1 MQELHTSV
9 RNLVEFI
16 LRGGDIDNRSG
27 RMITDAMMEGSKI
40 HRKIQRSMGE
50 DYQAEVPLA
59 LTIEAEEYML
69 VIEGRADGIAYGEF
83 PNQNSE
89 KEAYTQDTFLDRT
102 GKSEEMVYIDE
113 IKGVYRNV
121 ATMEAPVYVHKAQA
135 MCYAYIYA
143 LQNHLD
149 QIGVQMTYCNLD
161 TEDVKLFQEVFAWD
175 ALADWFGN
183 LIAEYR
189 KWADWQIMWR
199 RKRQESIQNLE
210 FPYPYREGQRKLV
223 GDVYRTIH
231 RGKNLFLQAPT
242 GVGKT
247 ISTIFPAV
255 KAVGEE
261 LADRIFYLTA
271 KTITATVAKETF
283 GLLREQGYQAKII
296 QLTAKEKLCLCGNT
310 AIEQEAADQDNPYPD
325 FPQIKLECN
334 PQNCPYAKGHFDRV
348 NDAVFE
354 LLQASD
360 LFTREE
366 ILAQARKH
374 RVCPF
379 ELSLDVATWCD
390 NILCD
395 YNYVFDPNVYLKRFF
410 QDSSKEKY
418 LFLVDEAHNL
428 VDRSR
433 EMYSATLYKED
444 ILAVKK
450 IMKPHN
456 QAIARTLDKCN
467 KAMLDFKRECE
478 NYSVCESVG
487 VLTFYLMRL
496 VSQMEEFFEKPRE
509 FPDKKTVLDFYFEL
523 RNFVNIYD
531 LVDENYVIYDEMQED
546 GRFMIKLFCVDPS
559 KNLQKCID
567 KSVSTIFFSAT
578 LLPINYY
585 KRLLSTKEDNYAI
598 YAQSTFDET
607 QRLLAF
613 GRDVSTKYT
622 RRGPAEYEKIARYI
636 RAAIRSKKG
645 NYMVFFPSYKMM
657 QDVYDVFVRVER
669 ESDTRNGVA
678 VSDEQ
683 NIAEESLEESL
694 TIIMQHSNM
703 NEAEREEFL
712 QAFEQED
719 GGTLVAFCV
728 MGGIFGEGIDLKN
741 DRLIGAVIVG
751 TGLPQI
757 SNEREILKQYYDKQG
772 LSGFDYAFRYPGI
785 NKVLQAAGRVIRTQ
799 EDRGII
805 VLLDERFL
813 QSDYNALYPR
823 EWKNRIVGN
832 VETVDAEICKFW
844 ENTKD
849 VLEIKKN
856 PSG

>member
-50 DYQAEVPLA
+50 NYQAEVPLA

-89 KEAYTQDTFLDRT
+89 KEACTQDTFLDRT

-223 GDVYRTIH
+223 GDVYRTIR

-310 AIEQEAADQDNPYPD
+310 AIEQEAADQDHPYPD

-334 PQNCPYAKGHFDRV
+334 PQNCPYAKGHFDRI
-348 NDAVFE
+348 NDAVYE

-657 QDVYDVFVRVER
+657 QDVYDVFARVER